1 MTVGWAGRRWLAPEV
16 VQTSAMDCGPAALT
30 CLLEGFGIPVSYGR
44 LREACQT
51 DVDGTSI
58 DTLEEV
64 AVQLGLDAEQV
75 MVPVDQVFLPEANA
89 LPAIVV
95 VRLASGFTHFVVL
108 WRRHGRIVQVMDPAT
123 GRRWPSCTRF
133 LDELYVHTLAIPAAA
148 WRAWAE
154 TEECCGTPRRRWPKP
169 CATPWD

>member
-1 MTVGWAGRRWLAPEV
+1 MPGRRAGRRWFAPEV
-16 VQTSAMDCGPAALT
+16 VQTSAMDCGPAALK

-58 DTLEEV
+58 DTLEEI

-75 MVPVDQVFLPEANA
+75 MVPVDHLLLPEAAA

-95 VRLASGFTHFVVL
+95 VRQPNGLTHFVVV
-108 WRRHGRIVQVMDPAT
+108 WRRHRRVVQVRDPST
-123 GRRWPSCTRF
+123 GRRWPTCRRV
-133 LDELYVHTLAIPAAA
+133 LDDLYVQTQPLPAAA
-148 WRAWAE
+148 RRAWAASA
-154 TEECCGTPRRRWPKP
+154 ECPGALRRRSAPRGP
-169 CATPWD
+169 GR